1 MTQTLFTY
9 AQAKPLAV
17 TAAAL
22 LAILALRWA
31 WRVVCAERRR
41 LGLARFLFGA
51 AISLLVVCHVGGK
64 TNSPPRSAYVTPTEG
79 DIDPYAGSTNAP
91 AVTGLSIAAIWR
103 GSNSTDLV
111 VAWLPS
117 SRPLHSL
124 VYVYS
129 ATNLV
134 DWGWSKPLLAYVG
147 AFASNAVVSVADD
160 MVAPGAP
167 SNAAPAAAFF
177 AAGDAADSDLDGAP
191 DADERFLHRT
201 DPREPD
207 TDGDGFCDGWE
218 VSHALL
224 GYDPLVYD
232 STNSL
237 SAWDDIDNDGL
248 ANIHEQMLGTS
259 PTDPDT
265 DDDEIPDGTEVPVAA
280 LQAQFDQ
287 LMALYQNPVRS
298 QTPPAWFVLPVLDAC
313 TNPLSTENTG
323 YATAAFYFGDPST
336 SHSEKYALSVTPVAG
351 TGVGEPPEPE
361 VLLNPVYGVCDV
373 FLAFLEKGW
382 RYDVA
387 FEHVSTDSAYEGDPD
402 PDYGLLGASGPACVA
417 FDDPDSLF
425 GVSNVTNGVFEGE
438 GKDASLTVYDVDV
451 SVCSP
456 DDDGW
461 GELDE
466 SRVVL
471 DDEPLRI
478 RICVRPSIPSLAE
491 VKARFGQAL
500 TLATSGT
507 RPGGVGIQ
515 IAADAWFAVTNG
527 ASEIRLSLTR
537 AQLGNLGL
545 LPAQDDDGVDEKVAM
560 DIVENKP
567 DTVQS
572 LDDGLA
578 FMATSQAA
586 FRGWATREAG
596 LNLYDTPPVSEPTN
610 SFFRAAGCEIVS
622 ASYGGSASDLR
633 QIMNQA
639 DIFYFSGHG
648 SHRHNKLQGGLTP
661 ETVGGYWGRDLDCV
675 AISGCS
681 VLDIND
687 YNNNYTNEQEHA
699 LSPGEAW
706 EAVGP
711 PVLLGYNHYAPG
723 DSSGVTQWIVERW
736 LADRAAKGDVA
747 AWMEANAARRAWN
760 ACAIVKGQKYVY
772 FSKKRGFKR
781 RQCISVNK
789 EDW

>member
-17 TAAAL
+17 AAAAL

-51 AISLLVVCHVGGK
+51 SLSLLVVCHVGGK
-64 TNSPPRSAYVTPTEG
+64 TNSPTRSAYVTPTDG

-111 VAWLPS
+111 VAWPTS

-134 DWGWSKPLLAYVG
+134 EWGWGKTLLAYVG

-160 MVAPGAP
+160 MVAPVAP
-167 SNAAPAAAFF
+167 SNAAPAVAFF
-177 AAGDAADSDLDGAP
+177 AAGDAADSDFDGAP

-265 DDDEIPDGTEVPVAA
+265 DDDEIPDGTEVPVSA

-336 SHSEKYALSVTPVAG
+336 SHSEKYALRITPVAG

-438 GKDASLTVYDVDV
+438 GKVASLTVYDVDV

-471 DDEPLRI
+471 DDE
-478 RICVRPSIPSLAE
+478 
-491 VKARFGQAL
+491 
-500 TLATSGT
+500 
-507 RPGGVGIQ
+507 
-515 IAADAWFAVTNG
+515 
-527 ASEIRLSLTR
+527 
-537 AQLGNLGL
+537 
-545 LPAQDDDGVDEKVAM
+545 
-560 DIVENKP
+560 
-567 DTVQS
+567 
-572 LDDGLA
+572 LA

-648 SHRHNKLQGGLTP
+648 SHRDNKLQGGLTP
-661 ETVGGYWGRDLDCV
+661 ETIGGYWGRDLDCV

-723 DSSGVTQWIVERW
+723 DSSGVTQWIVDRW
-736 LADRAAKGDVA
+736 LADRAVKGDVA
-747 AWMEANAARRAWN
+747 AWMEANAAQRAWN

-772 FSKKRGFKR
+772 FKKMFFKKFKR
-781 RQCISVNK
+781 LSEVPK
-789 EDW
+789 GEW

>member
-1 MTQTLFTY
+1 MQTLFTY
-9 AQAKPLAV
+9 AQAKQLAV

-22 LAILALRWA
+22 LAVLALRWA

-41 LGLARFLFGA
+41 RGLARFLFGA
-51 AISLLVVCHVGGK
+51 ALSLLVVCHVGGK
-64 TNSPPRSAYVTPTEG
+64 TNSPPRGAYVTPTEG

-103 GSNSTDLV
+103 GSNATDLV
-111 VAWLPS
+111 VAWPTS
-117 SRPLHSL
+117 SRPMHSL

-134 DWGWSKPLLAYVG
+134 EWGWGKTLLAYVG

-160 MVAPGAP
+160 MVAPVAP
-167 SNAAPAAAFF
+167 SNAAPAVAFF
-177 AAGDAADSDLDGAP
+177 AAGDAADSDFDGAP

-336 SHSEKYALSVTPVAG
+336 SHSEKYALRVTPVAG

-417 FDDPDSLF
+417 FDDPYSLF

-438 GKDASLTVYDVDV
+438 GKVASLTVYDVDV

-491 VKARFGQAL
+491 VKARFGQTL

-545 LPAQDDDGVDEKVAM
+545 LPAQDDDGVQEMAAYDVGTLTGFEGSDLSDSTAFLEIGFNSRGVATGEM
-560 DIVENKP
+560 
-567 DTVQS
+567 S
-572 LDDGLA
+572 LDLD
-578 FMATSQAA
+578 S
-586 FRGWATREAG
+586 
-596 LNLYDTPPVSEPTN
+596 TPPNSRLSE
-610 SFFRAAGCEIVS
+610 SFFKAAGCEVM
-622 ASYGGSASDLR
+622 AVSYGGSHSDRR

-639 DIFYFSGHG
+639 DYFYYSGHG
-648 SHRHNKLQGGLTP
+648 LHRFGMMDDYEP
-661 ETVGGYWGRDLDCV
+661 DDVSGYWGRDLDCMI
-675 AISGCS
+675 ISGCA
-681 VLDIND
+681 VLDVND
-687 YNNNYTNEQEHA
+687 YNGNYTSDPDEHVA
-699 LSPGEAW
+699 SPGKLW
-706 EAVGP
+706 ESVGP
-711 PVLLGYNHYAPG
+711 QTMLGYNYYAPL
-723 DSSGVTQWIVERW
+723 DESGAPSTIVTAW
-736 LADRAAKGDVA
+736 LANRAASDDVT
-747 AWMEANAARRAWN
+747 AWMNANNFRRGRN

-772 FSKKRGFKR
+772 FHKIISGFYR
-781 RQCISVNK
+781 RKEIPK